1 MRICLW
7 SRVVGV
13 LALLVTG
20 GLAWGVQEASPSSDP
35 AFQAAIA
42 AFADAESGAD
52 RGQALGEL
60 LALDEPPYHRLVREV
75 VLHSSQ
81 AADVKNAMTGG
92 VILGELKLSDRDLVE
107 AVMPLLGSNLP
118 DEVAAARGALEGV
131 EDRSAGRRPD
141 FSTYRAI
148 LEERIRAKQE
158 LPAPFVRYIYE
169 AHPGEA
175 LLAMMRAQQLREPA
189 ELKEILWAEHVVS
202 DTLWKQRYGFLAA
215 ETVEPEAADQL
226 ARLAGHPQWWVR
238 LYVVEIMRQHGAFH
252 QAEHVEKLQD
262 DAHELVRA
270 RAMEVA
276 QGPSVSAN

>member
-1 MRICLW
+1 MRICLR

-20 GLAWGVQEASPSSDP
+20 GQAWGDDEASPPSDS
-35 AFQAAIA
+35 AFHAAIA
-42 AFADAESGAD
+42 AFAEAESGAD

-75 VLHSSQ
+75 VLYSSQ
-81 AADVKNAMTGG
+81 AADMKNTMTGG
-92 VILGELKLSDRDLVE
+92 VILGELKLQDRDLVE
-107 AVMPLLGSNLP
+107 AVMPLLGSNNP
-118 DEVAAARGALEGV
+118 DEVKAARGALEGV

-141 FSTYRAI
+141 YSTYRAI

-175 LLAMMRAQQLREPA
+175 LLAMMRAHQLREPA

-202 DTLWKQRYGFLAA
+202 DTLWKQQFGFLAPTA
-215 ETVEPEAADQL
+215 VEPEAAGQL
-226 ARLAGHPQWWVR
+226 SRLAGHPQWWAR
-238 LYVVEIMRQHGAFH
+238 LYAVEIMRQHEAFH
-252 QAEHVEKLQD
+252 QAEVVETLQD

-270 RAMEVA
+270 RALVLT
-276 QGPSVSAN
+276 QD